1 MIELQHITQRYRT
14 PEGRDFFAL
23 NDVSLSIKSGEIFG
37 IIGRSGAGKSTLV
50 RCINFLNRPTEGT
63 VTVDGKC
70 LNTMT
75 NAELRAARRQI
86 AMIFQHFNILSS
98 RTVYDNAAFPLELA
112 GWDKTEIRKK
122 VEPLLD
128 LVGLADH
135 RNKYPSQLSGGQKQR
150 VALARALVTEP
161 RILLLDEPLSAL
173 DARIRRN
180 LREQIR
186 SIQKDLHLTTV
197 FVTHDQ
203 EEAMT
208 VSDRIFLMNRG
219 AIVQQGTPEEVYL
232 NPADEFAARFIGS
245 YNLLTKAEAKVLLE
259 FDSPEDLVA
268 VRPESVFVREEGGK
282 YPETCSE
289 PVDGRVVSHQLLG
302 NVIRYRIAAADTVLT
317 VDVMNRSSTRL
328 YAPESAVKLLF
339 NLAELRPL
347 AAQTQ
352 H

>member
-1 MIELQHITQRYRT
+1 MSETESFVRVEKLAKHFGATRVF
-14 PEGRDFFAL
+14 D
-23 NDVSLSIKSGEIFG
+23 DLSFG
-37 IIGRSGAGKSTLV
+37 IDRGEFITLLGPSGCGKSTLL
-50 RCINFLNRPTEGT
+50 RC
-63 VTVDGKC
+63 
-70 LNTMT
+70 
-75 NAELRAARRQI
+75 
-86 AMIFQHFNILSS
+86 
-98 RTVYDNAAFPLELA
+98 LA
-112 GWDKTEIRKK
+112 GLETPDAGTIYVGGADITNVKAQKRGIGMVFQSYALFPNMTAAENIAFGLKMNGVPAAETAKK
-122 VEPLLD
+122 VTD
-128 LVGLADH
+128 AVALVELTG
-135 RNKYPSQLSGGQKQR
+135 NEKKYPHQLSGGQKQR

-180 LREQIR
+180 
-186 SIQKDLHLTTV
+186 LHLTTV

-317 VDVMNRSSTRL
+317 VDVMNRSSSRL

-347 AAQTQ
+347 AGQTQ

>member
-1 MIELQHITQRYRT
+1 MSETESFVRVEKLAKHFGATRVF
-14 PEGRDFFAL
+14 D
-23 NDVSLSIKSGEIFG
+23 DLSFG
-37 IIGRSGAGKSTLV
+37 IDRGEFITLLGPSGCGKSTLL
-50 RCINFLNRPTEGT
+50 RC
-63 VTVDGKC
+63 
-70 LNTMT
+70 
-75 NAELRAARRQI
+75 
-86 AMIFQHFNILSS
+86 
-98 RTVYDNAAFPLELA
+98 LA
-112 GWDKTEIRKK
+112 GLETPDAGTIYVGGADITNVKAQKRGIGMVFQSYALFPNMTAAETAKK
-122 VEPLLD
+122 VTD
-128 LVGLADH
+128 AVALVELTG
-135 RNKYPSQLSGGQKQR
+135 NEKKYPHQLSGGQKQR

-317 VDVMNRSSTRL
+317 VDVMNRSSSRL

-347 AAQTQ
+347 AGQTQ

>member
-1 MIELQHITQRYRT
+1 MSETESFVRVEKLAKHFGATRVF
-14 PEGRDFFAL
+14 D
-23 NDVSLSIKSGEIFG
+23 DLSFG
-37 IIGRSGAGKSTLV
+37 IDRGEFITLLGPSGCGKSTLL
-50 RCINFLNRPTEGT
+50 RC
-63 VTVDGKC
+63 
-70 LNTMT
+70 
-75 NAELRAARRQI
+75 
-86 AMIFQHFNILSS
+86 
-98 RTVYDNAAFPLELA
+98 LA
-112 GWDKTEIRKK
+112 GLETPDAGTIYVGGADITNVKAQKRGIGMVFQSYALFPNMTAAENIAFGLKMNRVPAAETAKK
-122 VEPLLD
+122 VTD
-128 LVGLADH
+128 AVALVELTG
-135 RNKYPSQLSGGQKQR
+135 NEKKYPRL
-150 VALARALVTEP
+150 ALARALVTEP

-317 VDVMNRSSTRL
+317 VDVMNRSSSRL

-347 AAQTQ
+347 AGQTQ